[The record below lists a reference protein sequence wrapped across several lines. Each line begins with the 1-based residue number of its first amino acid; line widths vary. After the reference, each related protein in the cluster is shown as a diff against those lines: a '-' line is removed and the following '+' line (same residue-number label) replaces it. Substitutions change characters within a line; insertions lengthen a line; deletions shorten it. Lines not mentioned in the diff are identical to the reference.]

1 MKKTLS
7 LAVVVTALIFIAK
20 PATAQT
26 VIAGTS
32 FELATS
38 VDMVQY
44 TDTGNPAVNHALANN
59 AGQPQLNFVASGGE
73 IGYTSY
79 YWNTRNDEGL
89 TDGDWVGPTTYTG
102 DVVSWPDGVQGI
114 QISDADGKMTITMD
128 TLDISGV
135 TDPKISLEW
144 FLNDGG
150 WEVEDVVRIWVSV
163 EPGSTE
169 IDILNTAGF
178 DIDDMAIVGDWW
190 FSQVDLTGFTSVTLA
205 FENDSNSSYESL
217 FVDNVQLT
225 GVGTV
230 VDDIFLD
237 GFESGSTTQWSSTVG
252 GP

>member
-114 QISDADGKMTITMD
+114 QISDADGKMTISMD